1 MKELLLNRSKQSDGF
16 HFTGNITVG
25 SRTEDMTN
33 GQYVYF
39 YGFLR
44 DYNSNTSNA
53 MWSPGANFGQVQG
66 LEIINGLYSDKN
78 NVNASVSTQL
88 TIMDNVDM
96 TKYENKT
103 FTITRLDTGQVVST
117 RYVYTEVEGAPEK
130 SGWGWEQ
137 INSMLFTS
145 ADVGKTITVQLEIN

>member
-1 MKELLLNRSKQSDGF
+1 MKELLLNKSKQSDGF

-44 DYNSNTSNA
+44 DYNSSTSSA
-53 MWSPGANFGQVQG
+53 MWKPLANFGQVQG

-145 ADVGKTITVQLEIN
+145 ADVGKTISIQLGIA

>member
-1 MKELLLNRSKQSDGF
+1 MKDLLLNRSKQSNGF

-44 DYNSNTSNA
+44 DYNTST
-53 MWSPGANFGQVQG
+53 PGGSTWKPLANFGQLQG
-66 LEIINGLYSDKN
+66 IEIINGLYSDKN
-78 NVNASVSTQL
+78 NVNTTVETAL
-88 TIMDNVDM
+88 TLMNNIDT

-103 FTITRLDTGQVVST
+103 FTITRLDTNLSYSFT
-117 RYVYTEVEGAPEK
+117 YAYNELKETYTISSIANTFFD
-130 SGWGWEQ
+130 S
-137 INSMLFTS
+137 S
-145 ADVGKTITVQLEIN
+145 DVGKTITVQLVIA